1 MGRGSRLTA
10 SQPPRT
16 CFCVVP
22 AGPTPPRLRSEESQI
37 LVKNP
42 QVAANSFPGRRLPR
56 SICASRGGRKT
67 IPLAQAA
74 PISSLTFSWATVD
87 CALEGCAGRFRRIG
101 QRQPQ
106 QQREARPR
114 RARRR
119 EEGNSPPPC
128 GPASRRTC
136 VPRSRGSQSKLAPL
150 GGSTAAR
157 KALQSQAQARGVAAS
172 AAFACDLCEHTSVIW
187 GPWPPVLGPASVF
200 PSVKWGR

>member
-119 EEGNSPPPC
+119 EEGKVASSVRSCVPPDLRP
-128 GPASRRTC
+128 PLPRVPVQARASRRQHRSTEGAPEPGPG
-136 VPRSRGSQSKLAPL
+136 PRGCS
-150 GGSTAAR
+150 
-157 KALQSQAQARGVAAS
+157 
-172 AAFACDLCEHTSVIW
+172 
-187 GPWPPVLGPASVF
+187 
-200 PSVKWGR
+200 